1 MIIIAN
7 DDGCAVYFPCDAVT
21 CRDLQDRVL
30 EHDDGRHG
38 GRSVL
43 HSVLRHRQVLQLPG
57 VGRHSH
63 QARQRPTLSRHH
75 HLQHEST
82 AGFCHQRDR
91 TPADQWLHQTTEKA
105 IQLVALITFAV

>member
-43 HSVLRHRQVLQLPG
+43 HSLLRD
-57 VGRHSH
+57 
-63 QARQRPTLSRHH
+63 ARCATSP
-75 HLQHEST
+75 
-82 AGFCHQRDR
+82 
-91 TPADQWLHQTTEKA
+91 
-105 IQLVALITFAV
+105 